1 MYSLIQISM
10 IIFLMLLYALIGAVL
25 VMSIMAIITHLKRDK
40 AYFRRKI
47 NKFIKKW
54 WNMGL
59 ILDIVNKVVPRT
71 LNRLEKEGGMLKDI
85 LSEELKKE
93 IAHSLTD
100 QSIENES
107 MKPLQNI
114 ITDKEDID
122 NNEIYDI
129 ESGQTISEL

>member
-1 MYSLIQISM
+1 
-10 IIFLMLLYALIGAVL
+10 
-25 VMSIMAIITHLKRDK
+25 
-40 AYFRRKI
+40 
-47 NKFIKKW
+47 
-54 WNMGL
+54 MGL

-71 LNRLEKEGGMLKDI
+71 LDRLEKEGGMLKDI

-129 ESGQTISEL
+129 DSVQTIRDLI

>member
-1 MYSLIQISM
+1 
-10 IIFLMLLYALIGAVL
+10 
-25 VMSIMAIITHLKRDK
+25 
-40 AYFRRKI
+40 
-47 NKFIKKW
+47 
-54 WNMGL
+54 MGL

-71 LNRLEKEGGMLKDI
+71 LDRLEKEGGMLKDI
-85 LSEELKKE
+85 LSDELKKE

-100 QSIENES
+100 QSIGNKP

-129 ESGQTISEL
+129 DSVQTIRELI

>member
-1 MYSLIQISM
+1 
-10 IIFLMLLYALIGAVL
+10 
-25 VMSIMAIITHLKRDK
+25 
-40 AYFRRKI
+40 
-47 NKFIKKW
+47 
-54 WNMGL
+54 MGL

-71 LNRLEKEGGMLKDI
+71 LDRLEKEGGMLKDI
-85 LSEELKKE
+85 LSDELKKE

-100 QSIENES
+100 QSIGNKP

-129 ESGQTISEL
+129 DSVQTIREL

>member
-1 MYSLIQISM
+1 
-10 IIFLMLLYALIGAVL
+10 
-25 VMSIMAIITHLKRDK
+25 
-40 AYFRRKI
+40 
-47 NKFIKKW
+47 
-54 WNMGL
+54 MGL

-71 LNRLEKEGGMLKDI
+71 LDRLEKEGGMLKDI
-85 LSEELKKE
+85 LSEELEKE

-122 NNEIYDI
+122 NGEVYEINT
-129 ESGQTISEL
+129 GQTIRDL

>member
-1 MYSLIQISM
+1 
-10 IIFLMLLYALIGAVL
+10 
-25 VMSIMAIITHLKRDK
+25 
-40 AYFRRKI
+40 
-47 NKFIKKW
+47 
-54 WNMGL
+54 MGL

-100 QSIENES
+100 QSIGNKP

-129 ESGQTISEL
+129 ESGQTIRDLI

>member
-1 MYSLIQISM
+1 
-10 IIFLMLLYALIGAVL
+10 
-25 VMSIMAIITHLKRDK
+25 
-40 AYFRRKI
+40 
-47 NKFIKKW
+47 
-54 WNMGL
+54 MGL

-71 LNRLEKEGGMLKDI
+71 LDRLEKEGGMLKDI

-100 QSIENES
+100 QSIGNKP

-114 ITDKEDID
+114 LTDKEDID

-129 ESGQTISEL
+129 DSGQTISEL

>member
-1 MYSLIQISM
+1 
-10 IIFLMLLYALIGAVL
+10 
-25 VMSIMAIITHLKRDK
+25 
-40 AYFRRKI
+40 
-47 NKFIKKW
+47 
-54 WNMGL
+54 MGL

-71 LNRLEKEGGMLKDI
+71 LDRLEKEGGMLKDI

-100 QSIENES
+100 QSIGNKP

-129 ESGQTISEL
+129 DSEQTIREL

>member
-1 MYSLIQISM
+1 
-10 IIFLMLLYALIGAVL
+10 
-25 VMSIMAIITHLKRDK
+25 
-40 AYFRRKI
+40 
-47 NKFIKKW
+47 
-54 WNMGL
+54 MGL

-100 QSIENES
+100 QSIGNKP

-122 NNEIYDI
+122 NNEIYNI
-129 ESGQTISEL
+129 ESGQTIRDLI

>member
-1 MYSLIQISM
+1 
-10 IIFLMLLYALIGAVL
+10 
-25 VMSIMAIITHLKRDK
+25 
-40 AYFRRKI
+40 
-47 NKFIKKW
+47 
-54 WNMGL
+54 MGL

-71 LNRLEKEGGMLKDI
+71 LDRLEKEGGMLKDI

-100 QSIENES
+100 QSIENEQ

-129 ESGQTISEL
+129 DSVQTIKQLI

>member
-1 MYSLIQISM
+1 
-10 IIFLMLLYALIGAVL
+10 
-25 VMSIMAIITHLKRDK
+25 
-40 AYFRRKI
+40 
-47 NKFIKKW
+47 
-54 WNMGL
+54 MGL

-71 LNRLEKEGGMLKDI
+71 LDRLEKEGGMLKDI

-93 IAHSLTD
+93 IAYSLTD
-100 QSIENES
+100 QSIGNKP

-129 ESGQTISEL
+129 DSEQTIREL

>member
-1 MYSLIQISM
+1 
-10 IIFLMLLYALIGAVL
+10 
-25 VMSIMAIITHLKRDK
+25 
-40 AYFRRKI
+40 
-47 NKFIKKW
+47 
-54 WNMGL
+54 MGL
-59 ILDIVNKVVPRT
+59 ILDIINKVVPRT
-71 LNRLEKEGGMLKDI
+71 LDRLEKEGGMLKDI

-122 NNEIYDI
+122 NNEIYNI
-129 ESGQTISEL
+129 ESGQTIRDL

>member
-1 MYSLIQISM
+1 
-10 IIFLMLLYALIGAVL
+10 
-25 VMSIMAIITHLKRDK
+25 
-40 AYFRRKI
+40 
-47 NKFIKKW
+47 
-54 WNMGL
+54 MGL

-100 QSIENES
+100 QSIGNKP

-122 NNEIYDI
+122 NNEIYNI
-129 ESGQTISEL
+129 ESGQTIKDLI

>member
-1 MYSLIQISM
+1 
-10 IIFLMLLYALIGAVL
+10 
-25 VMSIMAIITHLKRDK
+25 
-40 AYFRRKI
+40 
-47 NKFIKKW
+47 
-54 WNMGL
+54 MGL

-71 LNRLEKEGGMLKDI
+71 LDRLEKEGGMLKDI

-122 NNEIYDI
+122 NNDIYDI
-129 ESGQTISEL
+129 DSEQTIREL